1 MSHKQQEIL
10 FATNNGLVANSGG
23 STKLAQ
29 GVFGIVDKGGVNTK
43 DGIPLTNTFSATPAD
58 RMFELRLGVSPSVAT
73 MNRSNK
79 AYASRPFMLSEIAD
93 ISVYAPSLKSSVD
106 EFWIGYDGVN
116 EDTAIVL
123 ENGQTA
129 AFDIT
134 LSGQGIGFLGYPDGK
149 ITTKFYITAPTEGDV
164 NMAEL
169 IEDAVD
175 RYNKTTLVGGVP
187 VKNYVEVTPINSTN
201 PETAT
206 GTAYNL
212 YTLTVPMDGTNANIG
227 QVLAQYPTL
236 DVKVDG
242 SIGGQTTFAVAKT
255 GAAPTAFNVVT
266 TTITLDC
273 GEYDE
278 ATNTTTTIAWV
289 LDDTCTAVPKTYT
302 LQLAD
307 DECGENRLAE
317 VQARYPEL
325 TITAV
330 VQEEGE
336 GEDPDIT
343 SVNCQTVYSTTVL
356 SDFVCEE
363 CSPIIRGLFDS
374 EAPEPFNFV
383 NWVEEK
389 PVYNPTALMGI
400 RVKGKK
406 TEFVGDEYMRGSIP
420 FVYDFVRLN
429 VAAGYPMT
437 LSENINSRKEP
448 FSVKL
453 ISVGSRPESL
463 GMDYYD
469 FEERTRVYMT
479 GEQSQPENLYRQR
492 VLGMESMLKPM
503 AQYVNY
509 VIEIR
514 PERFAQSFSSMKK
527 EPIRYSIIA
536 EVGKHKQLETL
547 VNALATAAGLPT
559 VQAYGGA

>member
-10 FATNNGLVANSGG
+10 FATNEGLVAVSGG

-29 GVFGIVDKGGVNTK
+29 GVFGIVDKGGDNTK
-43 DGIPLTNTFSATPAD
+43 DGIPIVNTFSTTPKD
-58 RMFELRLGVSPSVAT
+58 RMFELRLGTKEGNAT
-73 MNRSNK
+73 FGRSNK
-79 AYASRPFMLSEIAD
+79 GYHSRPFMLSEIAD
-93 ISVYAPSLKSSVD
+93 ISVHAPSLKTSVD

-123 ENGQTA
+123 ENGETA

-134 LSGQGIGFLGYPDGK
+134 LSGQGIGFLGYPEGT
-149 ITTKFYITAPTEGDV
+149 ITTKFYITAPSEGDV

-169 IEDAVD
+169 IEDAVK

-187 VKNYVEVTPINSTN
+187 VSNYVEVTPINSTN
-201 PETAT
+201 TAPT
-206 GTAYNL
+206 GTTYTL
-212 YTLTVPMDGTNANIG
+212 YTLNVPMDGTNANVA
-227 QVLAQYPTL
+227 QVLAQYPDL
-236 DVKVDG
+236 DIKVDG
-242 SIGGQTTFAVAKT
+242 TIGGQTTFVTAVPQEGEEAVA
-255 GAAPTAFNVVT
+255 PEAFDVVT

-273 GEYDE
+273 DEYESSED
-278 ATNTTTTIAWV
+278 TITTIAWV
-289 LDDTCTAVPKTYT
+289 AGEECTAVEKEFT

-307 DECGENRLAE
+307 DNCGENRLEELEAY
-317 VQARYPEL
+317 YPEL
-325 TITAV
+325 EITA
-330 VQEEGE
+330 GE
-336 GEDPDIT
+336 
-343 SVNCQTVYSTTVL
+343 SVNCQTVYTTSVL

-363 CSPIIRGLFDS
+363 CSPAIRGLYET

-383 NWVEEK
+383 HWVEET
-389 PVYNPTALMGI
+389 PAYDPTSLMGI
-400 RVKGKK
+400 RVKGKE
-406 TEFVGDEYMRGSIP
+406 TVFAGEEYLRGSVP
-420 FVYDFVRLN
+420 FLYDFVRIN
-429 VAAGYPMT
+429 VAGGYPMT
-437 LSENINSRKEP
+437 LAENLITREEP

-463 GMDYYD
+463 GLDFYD
-469 FEERTRVYMT
+469 FEDRTRVYFT
-479 GEQSQPENLYRQR
+479 GEQSDPSNLYRQR
-492 VLGMESMLKPM
+492 VLGMESMIKPL

-527 EPIRYSIIA
+527 EPIRYNIIA